1 MVKVFLLIVVGLAG
15 DQDHADLFQKWGNT
29 LAASAEKLGVTKDRV
44 VYLAD
49 QPPADA
55 AGGKPGTGSANSL
68 VTGPAT
74 RETVTRAL
82 TTLAAQAGPDDI
94 VFVTLIGHGDFN
106 GKEAKFNLRGPDMT
120 AASFK
125 PLFDG
130 LKAKL
135 VFANTTSASG
145 PFLADLS
152 GPNRTIVTATRNGAE
167 TYDTLFA
174 GHFVDALTAESA
186 DADKNRRISLLEAFN
201 YATAE
206 VARSYEREGLLMT
219 EHAMLDDDGD
229 KQGSQK
235 VAASGKDGKV
245 AAVLSLGS
253 IEPAPV
259 TADPKLAALYAEQRD
274 LERRIENL
282 KVLKGSMDA
291 AKWTGQFESLVTAL
305 ARKTQEIRTA
315 EAAAKGQ

>member
-15 DQDHADLFQKWGNT
+15 SDTHAELFQKWGNT
-29 LAASAEKLGVTKDRV
+29 LAASSEKLGVTPDRV
-44 VYLAD
+44 IYLAD
-49 QPPADA
+49 QPPDQ
-55 AGGKPGTGSANSL
+55 KTPPDKR

-74 RETVTRAL
+74 RETITKAFS
-82 TTLAAQAGPDDI
+82 TLAAQAGPDDI

-106 GKEAKFNLRGPDMT
+106 GKEAKFNLRGPDLT
-120 AASFK
+120 AANFA
-125 PLFDG
+125 PMLDG
-130 LKAKL
+130 LKSKV

-145 PFLADLS
+145 PFLAELS
-152 GPNRTIVTATRNGAE
+152 GPNRTIVTATRSGAE

-174 GHFVDALTAESA
+174 GHFVEALTTEAA
-186 DADKNRRISLLEAFN
+186 DADKNRRISVLEAFN

-235 VAASGKDGKV
+235 MGAAAKDGKL
-245 AAVLSLGS
+245 AAALSLGS
-253 IEPAPV
+253 IDPAPV
-259 TADPKLAALYAEQRD
+259 TSDPKLAALYAEQRD

-291 AKWTGQFESLVTAL
+291 AKWTAQFEGLVTQL

-315 EAAAKGQ
+315 EAAAKGK